1 MQLHELD
8 TNPKTKNTTVVQV
21 LKDIVGL
28 RIPKLAEDVK
38 QLLADMTVQDITT
51 AEDVYKRHR
60 YPNTKITFGRLSTYD
75 NYALHGL
82 TPTAQAV
89 LFLFCRCSSQDNY
102 VAVSVPAVC
111 REVGI
116 VDKTARQAIQLL
128 RMSGV
133 IALARPAVRH
143 MPAVYMLDP
152 ELMCS
157 GKPATEADKKLFAR
171 IRDNDKLYISPDK
184 SKETGVPMIIKAPA
198 YMQNTTRLTYDN
210 RSISVG
216 QLTDYIP
223 PALRDKKKSTGE
235 ADTSE
240 LDKNLAN

>member
-8 TNPKTKNTTVVQV
+8 TNPKTKNATVVQV
-21 LKDIVGL
+21 LKDIIKL
-28 RIPKLAEDVK
+28 RIPKLTEDVK
-38 QLLADMTVQDITT
+38 QLLTDITVQDITA
-51 AEDVYKRHR
+51 AEDIYKRHR
-60 YPNTKITFGRLSTYD
+60 YPNTRITFGRLSTYD
-75 NYALHGL
+75 NYALCGL
-82 TPTAQAV
+82 TPTAQAI
-89 LFLFCRCSSQDNY
+89 LFLLCRCVSQDNY
-102 VAVSVPAVC
+102 VAVSIPAVC
-111 REVGI
+111 KEVGI
-116 VDKTARQAIQLL
+116 VDKTARQSMQLL

-184 SKETGVPMIIKAPA
+184 SKETGMSMIIKTPA
-198 YMQNTTRLTYDN
+198 YMQNSTRLTHDN

-223 PALRDKKKSTGE
+223 PALRNKKKSTGE

-240 LDKNLAN
+240 LDENLAN